1 MTRPGSFVDVS
12 PVEVAAAASLLS
24 DVARASIVSV
34 LLDGRARTAGELAAA
49 AGVTPQTASSHL
61 AKLIGGGLVS
71 VVPQG
76 RYRYHR
82 LASPDVAHALEAL
95 SMLVASPAR
104 KQRTPGPKD
113 ASLRNGRTCYD
124 HFAGRL
130 GVAITDALVAKRV
143 IIEERQSFRVAEEG
157 EGRLACLG
165 VVVPEPRRSGRP
177 TCRWCL
183 DWSERR
189 PHLAGVVGARLTSR
203 SLETGWVKRLKG
215 SRAVQV
221 TPAGEQVFADV
232 LGLRFRNMVHAA

>member
-1 MTRPGSFVDVS
+1 MTRPASFVDVS

-24 DVARASIVSV
+24 DVARASMVSV

-61 AKLIGGGLVS
+61 SKLIAGGLVS

-76 RYRYHR
+76 RHRYHR
-82 LASPDVAHALEAL
+82 LASSDVAHALEAL

-130 GVAITDALVAKRV
+130 GVAITDALVTRGV
-143 IIEERQSFRVAEEG
+143 IVEERQSFRIAEG
-157 EGRLACLG
+157 GAGRLACLG
-165 VVVPEPRRSGRP
+165 VVVPGSRRSGRP
-177 TCRWCL
+177 ACRWCL

-189 PHLAGVVGARLTSR
+189 PHLAGAVGAQLTSR
-203 SLETGWVKRLKG
+203 SLEAGWVRRLAG
-215 SRAVQV
+215 SRAVRV

-232 LGLRFRNMVHAA
+232 LGLRLRDMAHAA